1 MKSALMNSDE
11 QEPEKYSM
19 RLGLLSGSKRG
30 RSLSPVSQESKKR
43 RASPMNWLMR
53 RKSFEIKPAESTSK
67 DLYTPMEDNWT
78 ESKTPTKDASIET
91 TGSPSLS
98 PSSRIIISSV
108 PASSDFF
115 DDDLVQPD
123 RSLKDLRAH
132 YGRQF
137 VSLVSI
143 YLKNI
148 EIHLKDL
155 DILVKDIHKD
165 EAGCRTLI
173 STSNRPPSP
182 IAKVLKVCRSITA
195 DDAKKQYSNEWYR
208 IIYIMINYLINEKRY
223 RYKQIFRRNA
233 VVRHVKLLETEM
245 LHRIKR
251 EERPLLSKECV
262 LKTGGEIVSLLSQHD
277 AGAVAN
283 VLTRILKANGPLFPE
298 KLHYLLKQ
306 LYNPKVEFTPEHEGE
321 ITVQC
326 RALRLLLQLAPSN
339 HLEYIY
345 RPLGH
350 LLALITE
357 EPVCEVKPEDTGVLF
372 GPAFM
377 VSDNAPLSDLQ
388 DAKNFYPVRLLVE
401 ISKKD
406 MPPSGSNIIEPFRL
420 PSLFLADCQ
429 KNLFSLQTETSPA
442 MKCSF
447 RYNSRGS
454 LDSASGKSPLKSPK
468 RKLFDWSS
476 PSEVQKS
483 PKPKLQPPSL
493 LLDTT
498 NLESPLSLHTPKNRL
513 NSPRNFQV
521 KRNVFGQGPLKSHLV
536 RDKSTGKQG
545 GTH

>member
-1 MKSALMNSDE
+1 MKSSLMNPDE
-11 QEPEKYSM
+11 RRPEKYSTK
-19 RLGLLSGSKRG
+19 LGLLSGSKRG
-30 RSLSPVSQESKKR
+30 RSLSPVSQDSKKR

-53 RKSFEIKPAESTSK
+53 RKSFEVKPVEPTFK
-67 DLYTPMEDNWT
+67 DLYTPMEDSWA
-78 ESKTPTKDASIET
+78 EPKTPTKDESIESK
-91 TGSPSLS
+91 GSPSLT
-98 PSSRIIISSV
+98 PSSTIIITSA

-123 RSLKDLRAH
+123 RSLKDLRAY

-137 VSLVSI
+137 VSLVSL

-155 DILVKDIHKD
+155 DLFVKDIHKD
-165 EAGCRTLI
+165 EASCRTLI
-173 STSNRPPSP
+173 GSSNRPPSP
-182 IAKVLKVCRSITA
+182 IAKVLKVCRSIAT

-208 IIYIMINYLINEKRY
+208 ISYIMINYLINEKRY

-245 LHRIKR
+245 LHRIRR
-251 EERPLLSKECV
+251 EERPLVSKECV
-262 LKTGGEIVSLLSQHD
+262 LKTGDEITKILSQYD

-283 VLTRILKANGPLFPE
+283 VLTRILKASGPLFPE
-298 KLHYLLKQ
+298 KLHYLLRQ
-306 LYNPKVEFTPEHEGE
+306 LYNPKVNFTPENEGK

-357 EPVCEVKPEDTGVLF
+357 DPVCEVKPEDTGVLF
-372 GPAFM
+372 GPTFM

-406 MPPSGSNIIEPFRL
+406 MPPNGSNITGPFRL

-429 KNLFSLQTETSPA
+429 NNLYSLQTETSPA

-454 LDSASGKSPLKSPK
+454 LDSCSGKSPLKSPK

-476 PSEVQKS
+476 PSEVQKP
-483 PKPKLQPPSL
+483 PKPKLQPPTPL
-493 LLDTT
+493 FDTT
-498 NLESPLSLHTPKNRL
+498 NLESPLSLRTPKNRL
-513 NSPRNFQV
+513 NSPRNFPI

-536 RDKSTGKQG
+536 SGKSTGKQG
-545 GTH
+545 NTH